1 MVFGP
6 KFRPMLFIV
15 FVILQYVFVFCIPE
29 DLKYSYLF
37 SVKLTVFSA
46 LAYLFSDKLTVCS
59 ALLYL
64 LCFLFVHCITLFS
77 VFLYSLCQ
85 VDFFLLLLL
94 GTGLLFS
101 VLSSVQ

>member
-1 MVFGP
+1 MF
-6 KFRPMLFIV
+6 L
-15 FVILQYVFVFCIPE
+15 LFCIPE
-29 DLKYSYLF
+29 DLKYSYHF

-46 LAYLFSDKLTVCS
+46 LAYLFSVKLTVCS

-64 LCFLFVHCITLFS
+64 LWFFMYPLHYLVQCVPLL
-77 VFLYSLCQ
+77 L

-94 GTGLLFS
+94 GTGFLFS